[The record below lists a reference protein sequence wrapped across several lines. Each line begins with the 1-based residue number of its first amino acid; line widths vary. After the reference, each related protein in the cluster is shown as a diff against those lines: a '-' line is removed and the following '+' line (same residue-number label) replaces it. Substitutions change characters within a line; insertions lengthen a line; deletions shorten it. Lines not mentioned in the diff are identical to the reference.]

1 MEKKY
6 ELIDKEEHF
15 YRVRA
20 LKDFT
25 LITGETVKK
34 GDKGGYIKSEDCLS
48 QEGLCWVMYGA
59 HVEGTVSDN
68 AVVQDSAIVY
78 GTVSGNAVVQDSAIV
93 YGTVSGNAVVKDNA
107 TVYYLAL
114 VTDDAVVK
122 EHQRICCGV
131 VTTDLLRYKQWSRA
145 MFAELGV
152 TAVCGKA
159 LLCIPAYGVE
169 EPNVFFIN
177 DEQTVTI
184 GKEFIATAENGFSQ
198 GIDLTTADII
208 EENGWLTSHMIV
220 CLIDV
225 NDIIDVQEGLVVV
238 TKFVPICVE

>member
-78 GTVSGNAVVQDSAIV
+78 GTVSGNAVV
-93 YGTVSGNAVVKDNA
+93 KDNA

-159 LLCIPAYGVE
+159 LLCTSAYGTKG
-169 EPNVFFIN
+169 PNVFFIN

>member
-78 GTVSGNAVVQDSAIV
+78 GTVSGNAVV
-93 YGTVSGNAVVKDNA
+93 KDNA

-131 VTTDLLRYKQWSRA
+131 VTTDLLRYKFWSRA

-159 LLCIPAYGVE
+159 LLCTSAYGTKG
-169 EPNVFFIN
+169 PNVFFIN
-177 DEQTVTI
+177 DKQTVTI

>member
-6 ELIDKEEHF
+6 ELIDKREHS

-34 GDKGGYIKSEDCLS
+34 GDKGGRVESEKCLS
-48 QEGLCWVMYGA
+48 HEGNCWIMDCAYV
-59 HVEGTVSDN
+59 VGTVSD
-68 AVVQDSAIVY
+68 
-78 GTVSGNAVVQDSAIV
+78 NAVVQDSAIV

-159 LLCIPAYGVE
+159 LLCRTVRGVKG
-169 EPNVFFIN
+169 PNVFFIN

>member
-68 AVVQDSAIVY
+68 AVVKDNAKVF
-78 GTVSGNAVVQDSAIV
+78 GTVSDNAVVQDS
-93 YGTVSGNAVVKDNA
+93 A

>member
-6 ELIDKEEHF
+6 ELIKTHGES
-15 YRVRA
+15 YYIIA

-68 AVVQDSAIVY
+68 AVVKDNAKVF
-78 GTVSGNAVVQDSAIV
+78 GTVSDNAVVQDSAIV

-122 EHQRICCGV
+122 EHQQIRCGV
-131 VTTDLLRYKQWSRA
+131 VTTDLLRYKQWSHA

-152 TAVCGKA
+152 TTVCEKA
-159 LLCIPAYGVE
+159 LLCTSARGTE
-169 EPNVFFIN
+169 DPNVFFIN

>member
-59 HVEGTVSDN
+59 HVEGTVSD
-68 AVVQDSAIVY
+68 
-78 GTVSGNAVVQDSAIV
+78 NAVVQDSAIV

-198 GIDLTTADII
+198 GIGLTTADIL
-208 EENGWLTSHMIV
+208 EENGWLTSCMIV

-225 NDIIDVQEGLVVV
+225 DDIVDVQGGLVTV

>member
-6 ELIDKEEHF
+6 ELIDKEGNS

-25 LITGETVKK
+25 LITGETIKK
-34 GDKGGYIKSEDCLS
+34 GDKGGCVESEDCLS
-48 QEGLCWVMYGA
+48 QEGLCWVMDVAYVRGK
-59 HVEGTVSDN
+59 VSDN
-68 AVVQDSAIVY
+68 AVVRDFATVY
-78 GTVSGNAVVQDSAIV
+78 GTVSENAVVQDYATV
-93 YGTVSGNAVVKDNA
+93 YGTVSGNAVVKDNT

-114 VTDDAVVK
+114 VTDEAVVK
-122 EHQRICCGV
+122 GQQQIRCGV

-159 LLCIPAYGVE
+159 LLCTTVYGTKD
-169 EPNVFFIN
+169 PNVFFIN
-177 DEQTVTI
+177 GEQPVTI

-198 GIDLTTADII
+198 GIGLTTADIL
-208 EENGWLTSHMIV
+208 EENGWLTSCMIV

-225 NDIIDVQEGLVVV
+225 DDIVDVQGGLVTV

>member
-1 MEKKY
+1 M
-6 ELIDKEEHF
+6 H
-15 YRVRA
+15 
-20 LKDFT
+20 
-25 LITGETVKK
+25 
-34 GDKGGYIKSEDCLS
+34 
-48 QEGLCWVMYGA
+48 GA
-59 HVEGTVSDN
+59 HVEGTVSD
-68 AVVQDSAIVY
+68 
-78 GTVSGNAVVQDSAIV
+78 NAVVQDSAIV

>member
-6 ELIDKEEHF
+6 ELIKTYGEP
-15 YRVRA
+15 YSIIA

-25 LITGETVKK
+25 LITGEQIKK
-34 GDKGGYIKSEDCLS
+34 GDLGGFVKSEDCLS
-48 QEGLCWVMYGA
+48 QDGLCWVMYGA
-59 HVEGTVSDN
+59 HVKGTVSD
-68 AVVQDSAIVY
+68 
-78 GTVSGNAVVQDSAIV
+78 NAVVQDSAIV

-131 VTTDLLRYKQWSRA
+131 VTTDLLRYKFWSRA

>member
-78 GTVSGNAVVQDSAIV
+78 GTVSGNAVV
-93 YGTVSGNAVVKDNA
+93 KDNA

-122 EHQRICCGV
+122 EHQQIRCGV
-131 VTTDLLRYKQWSRA
+131 VTTDLLRYKQWSHA

-152 TAVCGKA
+152 TTVCEKA
-159 LLCIPAYGVE
+159 LLCTSARGTE
-169 EPNVFFIN
+169 DPNVFFIN

-198 GIDLTTADII
+198 GIGLTTADII
-208 EENGWLTSHMIV
+208 EENGWLTFHMIV

>member
-6 ELIDKEEHF
+6 ELIKTYGEP
-15 YRVRA
+15 YSIIA

-25 LITGETVKK
+25 LITGEQIKK
-34 GDKGGYIKSEDCLS
+34 GDIGGLVESEDCLS

-78 GTVSGNAVVQDSAIV
+78 GTVSGNAVV
-93 YGTVSGNAVVKDNA
+93 KDNA

-122 EHQRICCGV
+122 EHQQIRCGV
-131 VTTDLLRYKQWSRA
+131 VTTDLLRYKQWSHA

-152 TAVCGKA
+152 TTVCEKA
-159 LLCIPAYGVE
+159 LLCTSARGTE
-169 EPNVFFIN
+169 DPNVFFIN

-198 GIDLTTADII
+198 GIGLTTADILD
-208 EENGWLTSHMIV
+208 ENGWLESNMIA
-220 CLIDV
+220 CLIDT
-225 NDIIDVQEGLVVV
+225 NDIIDVQEGLVTV
-238 TKFVPICVE
+238 TKFVPIYAE